1 MKRIILLTI
10 TSMVALCGCKSTGE
24 TIPSPTPIIS
34 QATIAPLTSTPNP
47 RDDELTQENVTL
59 RAENKQL
66 QETIDEYKNEAMKLA
81 QFGPINPSI
90 EKYPQLANFNSIQ
103 KWKSIT
109 IISRQGQD
117 TVSITDP
124 ELLETVGNL
133 FMIKHESQGIP
144 NGALFSMD
152 PFSLKLT
159 NSEGTFLMDVVQHE
173 VVTFPEI
180 APGVYFDVRIS
191 DIISFGQ
198 AFMKKPSYVPTES
211 TESRMLNS
219 ELIYVIED
227 KYHYYMPKWRG
238 RLIFIQFIEAEKKKI
253 EKPAAIPS
261 KPLEDIS
268 FFLYGNKIQ
277 MKVYP
282 GSIEITDGTQIT
294 WYEVGKS
301 TAGDIHATISA
312 N

>member
-1 MKRIILLTI
+1 MKRIILLAFTI
-10 TSMVALCGCKSTGE
+10 MVALYGCKSSGE
-24 TIPSPTPIIS
+24 MISSPTLIIS
-34 QATIAPLTSTPNP
+34 TSTLTPTSRPNP
-47 RDDELTQENVTL
+47 REDELIQENMTL

-81 QFGPINPSI
+81 QFGPINPFI
-90 EKYPQLANFNSIQ
+90 EKYPQLANFISIQ

-117 TVSITDP
+117 TVTITDP

-133 FMIKHESQGIP
+133 FIINHESQGIP
-144 NGALFSMD
+144 NGASYSMD

-159 NSEGTFLMDVVQHE
+159 NSEGTFLMDVVHGD
-173 VVTFPEI
+173 VVTFPDI
-180 APGVYFDVRIS
+180 APGVYFEVSIS
-191 DIISFGQ
+191 AIISFGQ
-198 AFMKKPSYVPTES
+198 AFMKKPRYIPIES

-219 ELIYVIED
+219 GMIYVIED
-227 KYHYYMPKWRG
+227 KYHFYMSKLRG
-238 RLIFIQFIEAEKKKI
+238 RSIFIQFNDAEKKKI
-253 EKPAAIPS
+253 KKPAANLS
-261 KPLEDIS
+261 MLLEDIT

-282 GSIEITDGTQIT
+282 NNIEITDGNQIT
-294 WYEVGKS
+294 WYEIDKS
-301 TAGDIHATISA
+301 TAMQIHATISA